1 MAQRETVQRDPESL
15 RGAGRSSRVQPTHF
29 PSTFIQ
35 PHHQDREKER
45 DKDISQ
51 HPTFTQPHIMRK
63 TETHLIQQNP
73 PASSRE
79 TETVSDREGAITARQ
94 RGGQQ
99 VQFGE
104 ENGGPA
110 CAVLYVRRD
119 PWYVCM
125 YMSV

>member
-1 MAQRETVQRDPESL
+1 MAQRERQF
-15 RGAGRSSRVQPTHF
+15 RGTPKASEGRGGRVEYNPPTSHQHSSNHTTKTER
-29 PSTFIQ
+29 
-35 PHHQDREKER
+35 ER
-45 DKDISQ
+45 DKDTSQ

-63 TETHLIQQNP
+63 TP
-73 PASSRE
+73 PPPPAASSRE